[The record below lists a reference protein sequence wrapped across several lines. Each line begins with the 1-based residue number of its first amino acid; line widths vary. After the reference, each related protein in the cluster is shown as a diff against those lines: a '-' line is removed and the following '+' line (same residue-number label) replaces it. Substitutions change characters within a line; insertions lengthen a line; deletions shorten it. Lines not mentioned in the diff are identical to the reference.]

1 MKHLIKTLF
10 FGYLPLG
17 WKRLFRVITFSLVVL
32 FVYFAL
38 ENNFSY
44 WDFYFPLIIL
54 SIGVSMILSYVI
66 SGFIN
71 QKKNDNQGQILFNM
85 KKMRKDYVHLI
96 ISLILLLPVAV
107 MLENSD
113 GLETVNDLGG
123 YLKEWIAPI
132 IFSFIISGI
141 VYGIK
146 LIFKKKSSFV
156 NIFYITSYT
165 LSIIILLTLSLKY
178 L

>member
-1 MKHLIKTLF
+1 
-10 FGYLPLG
+10 
-17 WKRLFRVITFSLVVL
+17 
-32 FVYFAL
+32 
-38 ENNFSY
+38 
-44 WDFYFPLIIL
+44 
-54 SIGVSMILSYVI
+54 
-66 SGFIN
+66 
-71 QKKNDNQGQILFNM
+71 M
-85 KKMRKDYVHLI
+85 KKGYIHLI

-132 IFSFIISGI
+132 MFSFIISGI

-146 LIFKKKSSFV
+146 LLFKKKSSFV
-156 NIFYITSYT
+156 NIFCTTSYT

>member
-1 MKHLIKTLF
+1 
-10 FGYLPLG
+10 
-17 WKRLFRVITFSLVVL
+17 
-32 FVYFAL
+32 
-38 ENNFSY
+38 
-44 WDFYFPLIIL
+44 
-54 SIGVSMILSYVI
+54 
-66 SGFIN
+66 
-71 QKKNDNQGQILFNM
+71 M
-85 KKMRKDYVHLI
+85 KKDSVHLI

-123 YLKEWIAPI
+123 YLKEWIPPI
-132 IFSFIISGI
+132 MLSFIISGI

-146 LIFKKKSSFV
+146 LLFKKKSSFV
-156 NIFYITSYT
+156 KTFYTTSYA

>member
-17 WKRLFRVITFSLVVL
+17 WKRLFRVIPFSLVVWYVYLAFKYPSNIYL
-32 FVYFAL
+32 FEFVC
-38 ENNFSY
+38 
-44 WDFYFPLIIL
+44 I
-54 SIGVSMILSYVI
+54 IGVSMILSYVI

-71 QKKNDNQGQILFNM
+71 QKKKDNQGQILFNM
-85 KKMRKDYVHLI
+85 KTKRKDYVHLI

>member
-17 WKRLFRVITFSLVVL
+17 WKRLFRVIPFSLVVWYVYLAFKYPSNIYL
-32 FVYFAL
+32 FEFVC
-38 ENNFSY
+38 
-44 WDFYFPLIIL
+44 I
-54 SIGVSMILSYVI
+54 IGVSMILSYVI

-71 QKKNDNQGQILFNM
+71 QKKDNQGQILFNM